1 MFAISALAI
10 AVFVIIWSIRLECDY
25 RVKEETHFNEHEL
38 YFIKL
43 KIEESCPL
51 AHVDDMISS
60 NFFATAIAFDNTPY
74 IYTKEDDLF
83 KILIHKKYC
92 RTYKEFYHF
101 KQKHKLWRYDIYYNN
116 LRLRK
121 YHNFNSLVEHLEDL
135 YKKRTRYYK
144 KAQIKNIALLEHKY
158 DSNRI

>member
-1 MFAISALAI
+1 MFVISALAI
-10 AVFVIIWSIRLECDY
+10 AVFVICWAIRLECDY

-60 NFFATAIAFDNTPY
+60 SFFATGLTFDNTPY
-74 IYTKEDDLF
+74 VYTKEDDLF

-92 RTYKEFYHF
+92 RTYKEFYYF
-101 KQKHKLWRYDIYYNN
+101 KQKHHISIIYV
-116 LRLRK
+116 
-121 YHNFNSLVEHLEDL
+121 SV
-135 YKKRTRYYK
+135 
-144 KAQIKNIALLEHKY
+144 
-158 DSNRI
+158 